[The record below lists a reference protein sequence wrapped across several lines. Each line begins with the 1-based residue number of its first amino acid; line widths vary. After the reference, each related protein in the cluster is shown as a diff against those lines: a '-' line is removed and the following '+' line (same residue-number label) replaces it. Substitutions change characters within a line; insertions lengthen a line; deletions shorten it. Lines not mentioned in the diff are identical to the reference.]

1 MMTSEDISQLV
12 MPALPQ
18 SIALS
23 VGALAVAALLVIAI
37 FHCRRYRSIV
47 PVLLLP
53 AGFCTVALEPIVGL
67 LGHGVHPVIGQIP
80 LFTTLGR
87 TIPLHIGLVYTFYY
101 GSMYILL
108 YPKLRDG
115 VITRALAWQLFWG
128 TVVGAFVF
136 EVIPL
141 QAGLWVYYEPQAL
154 WIWHG
159 GMPIFWVVANA
170 VSVMVPLTLIKVFLP
185 VCQGW
190 KQGLV
195 VPLSPM
201 GAIMGHVGTGFPF
214 YIIANAGVRQ
224 WLVDLS
230 GAASIALALFV
241 VGVCARVISQTPVL
255 PLRPPSAT

>member
-1 MMTSEDISQLV
+1 MMTNGGLAQLV

-18 SIALS
+18 TIALS
-23 VGALAVAALLVIAI
+23 VGAIAVAALLVIAI

-67 LGHGVHPVIGQIP
+67 LGHGFHPVIGQIR

-108 YPKLRDG
+108 YPMLRVG
-115 VITRALAWQLFWG
+115 VMTPALAWKLFWA

-141 QAGLWVYYEPQAL
+141 RAGLWVYYDPQAL
-154 WIWHG
+154 WVWRG
-159 GMPIFWVVANA
+159 GMPLFWVVANA

-185 VCQGW
+185 ACHGW
-190 KQGLV
+190 KQALV

-214 YIIANAGVRQ
+214 YIAANAGVSQ
-224 WLVDLS
+224 WLVDSS
-230 GAASIALALFV
+230 GAASIGLALLV
-241 VGVCARVISQTPVL
+241 MRVCAHLLSQTPVL
-255 PLRPPSAT
+255 PFREPGVI